1 MIVADYSMPG
11 AEMRV
16 LAGEVVQAEEVP
28 RARLAASGLPV
39 NVEGGEFMTRELLK
53 VGNREVYGA
62 DFSRVIGEWL
72 SNQRKPAELMVL
84 ERREWGNFWLSAQRQ
99 GSRPAGRRRRCRPG
113 ELQRR
118 IERVDQLHAQISRI
132 EKVEIGRINHGLERL
147 RLKTRK
153 LELTTVWMRPLRP
166 IWTPSAPSGD
176 AAEYR
181 VLEDKLVALQQQ
193 FNRDSITVRTA
204 DGREQEIT
212 LGKVVRAFQ
221 PNAMSTPQKLM
232 FYFAKLREFV
242 SDEPREAN
250 TEGGVFPAIFGTV
263 LMTLIM
269 AVIVTPFGVIAA
281 VYLREYAKQ
290 GLLTRIIRIAVNNL
304 AGVPSIVY
312 GVFGLGFFVYVLGGS
327 LDRLF
332 YPEAAPAPV
341 FGTPGL
347 MWASLTLAI
356 LTLPVVIV
364 ATEEGLARIPRMI
377 REGLLALGATKS
389 GDVVEGGAAD
399 GQPGDDDRFHPRRG
413 ACRRRSGAADAGRR
427 GRWRRTCRS
436 TATTPICIWTRR
448 SCTASHLRR
457 RLPEPQRRGGAAAG
471 LRHRAAAGTGDRH
484 AQLQRDLHSQ
494 PPAREV
500 QGAGSLIEAVRVR
513 QRPGER
519 GAGPTCACS
528 FALAAA
534 NGANTTQTTTHSID
548 IRPRPRQ
555 AQPEPGQRAGR
566 HRGARPQ
573 PAVLRP
579 EAGVAQRQHEHPR
592 QRVTAFIGPS
602 GCGKSTPLR
611 CFNRM
616 NDRVDGCRIEGA
628 INLDGQNIYQ
638 KGVTWPTCV
647 VASAWCSEAQP
658 VPQEHLRER
667 GLRPAH
673 PCIKQKRVLDETVE
687 WALKGAALWEE
698 VKDRCTSRHS
708 ASGGQQQRSVIART
722 IAVQPEVLLLDEPS
736 SASTHPR

>member
-1 MIVADYSMPG
+1 VKKDSLNTWVKSGTPWIWMNAGAVSIAVIMTLGLLAIIAVRGLAHFWPADVIVADYSMPG

-62 DFSRVIGEWL
+62 DFSWVVGEWL
-72 SNQRKPAELMVL
+72 SNQHTPAELMVL
-84 ERREWGNFWLSAQRQ
+84 ERREWGNFYGYLLNVKE
-99 GSRPAGRRRRCRPG
+99 AGQLVAEG
-113 ELQRR
+113 EGAWNEFQAR
-118 IERVDQLHAQISRI
+118 IDRVDELHTQISRI

-147 RLKTRK
+147 RLKTRQ
-153 LELTTVWMRPLRP
+153 LELNDRL
-166 IWTPSAPSGD
+166 D
-176 AAEYR
+176 AAAQADLDAERAQWDAEYR
-181 VLEDKLVALQQQ
+181 VLEEKLVALQQQ

-232 FYFAKLREFV
+232 FYFAKLWEFV

-377 REGLLALGATKS
+377 REGSLALGATKS
-389 GDVVEGGAAD
+389 ETLWKVVL
-399 GQPGDDDRFHPRRG
+399 PM
-413 ACRRRSGAADAGRR
+413 
-427 GRWRRTCRS
+427 
-436 TATTPICIWTRR
+436 
-448 SCTASHLRR
+448 ASPAMMTGLILAVAR
-457 RLPEPQRRGGAAAG
+457 AAG
-471 LRHRAAAGTGDRH
+471 EVAPLMLVGVVKLAPNLPLNGNYPY
-484 AQLQRDLHSQ
+484 LHLDQKIMHLGFHIYDVGFQS
-494 PPAREV
+494 PNV
-500 QGAGSLIEAVRVR
+500 EA
-513 QRPGER
+513 
-519 GAGPTCACS
+519 
-528 FALAAA
+528 
-534 NGANTTQTTTHSID
+534 
-548 IRPRPRQ
+548 
-555 AQPEPGQRAGR
+555 
-566 HRGARPQ
+566 ARPLVY
-573 PAVLRP
+573 ATALLLVLVI
-579 EAGVAQRQHEHPR
+579 AALNF
-592 QRVTAFIGPS
+592 TA
-602 GCGKSTPLR
+602 
-611 CFNRM
+611 
-616 NDRVDGCRIEGA
+616 
-628 INLDGQNIYQ
+628 IYIRN
-638 KGVTWPTCV
+638 
-647 VASAWCSEAQP
+647 
-658 VPQEHLRER
+658 HLREKYK
-667 GLRPAH
+667 A
-673 PCIKQKRVLDETVE
+673 LD
-687 WALKGAALWEE
+687 
-698 VKDRCTSRHS
+698 H
-708 ASGGQQQRSVIART
+708 
-722 IAVQPEVLLLDEPS
+722 
-736 SASTHPR
+736 